1 MKAHF
6 EETVPDD
13 LDKSALVDGRNGLR
27 AYYRVV
33 LPVSGPGLVAGR
45 AFTFMLCW
53 SEFMVAQVL
62 ITKPGTTTRPPAIP
76 VMDGQI
82 NDCAVSAASGY
93 LGSLR
98 AVLLS

>member
-13 LDKSALVDGRNGLR
+13 LDKSTLVDGRNRLR

-33 LPVSGPGLVAGR
+33 LPVSGPGLVASG
-45 AFTFMLCW
+45 AFTFLLCW

-62 ITKPGTTTRPPAIP
+62 ITKPGATTLPP
-76 VMDGQI
+76 VMPGWTDRSTTGGQHGLRL
-82 NDCAVSAASGY
+82 SARS
-93 LGSLR
+93 
-98 AVLLS
+98 VLCCWA